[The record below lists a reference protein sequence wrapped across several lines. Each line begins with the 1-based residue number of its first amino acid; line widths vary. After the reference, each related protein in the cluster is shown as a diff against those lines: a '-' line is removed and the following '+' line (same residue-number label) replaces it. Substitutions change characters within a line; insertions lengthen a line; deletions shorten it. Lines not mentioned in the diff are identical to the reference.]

1 MSTILPSYD
10 EDPRAAFIRAMAREL
25 HLAGVATDA
34 LEQTLDDVAATI
46 GLEAQVLAFPTYL
59 MIAVGPEHDQHL
71 TMLRLPPG
79 SVSLRK
85 ISLLNDIYDRL
96 REGKIDYLIAT
107 RLLSELDEHW
117 PPIALW
123 LRIPAL
129 MMIGIG
135 VAIILGASLHEI
147 IVAGAIGAVT
157 GGLSMFAARYSL
169 MARLFEVAAAF
180 AATLIVAIFSLW
192 YGRTDVYVSI
202 IAGVVVILPGYS
214 LTLALHELANRDLV
228 AGVARLGK
236 VLSTL
241 FALGC
246 GALLG
251 FAVAGPWLATSGAI
265 RPHPVSMSWWLLAVA
280 LMASGLC
287 IDLDARRRD
296 IGWVAAACF
305 FAIATSHV
313 IGGLPVHQVAAFL
326 SAFVCGVVANL
337 GARFLR
343 VPQPVML
350 VPAVI
355 VLVPGSLSYESVL
368 FAFQNHIADALT
380 IGANAASAAI
390 QIVAGLLLS
399 QLLITSS
406 PLRGEQ

>member
-1 MSTILPSYD
+1 
-10 EDPRAAFIRAMAREL
+10 MAREL

-46 GLEAQVLAFPTYL
+46 GLDAQVLAFPTYL
-59 MIAVGPEHDQHL
+59 MIAIGPERDQHL
-71 TMLRLPPG
+71 TMLRLPAG

-85 ISLLNDIYDRL
+85 IAWLNDIYDRL
-96 REGKIDYLIAT
+96 RVGEIDYVDAT
-107 RLLSELDEHW
+107 LLLSELDRRW
-117 PPIALW
+117 PPLALW
-123 LRIPAL
+123 LRVPAL
-129 MMIGIG
+129 MSIGIG
-135 VAIILGASLHEI
+135 VAIILGASAHET
-147 IVAGAIGAVT
+147 IVAGTIGAVT
-157 GGLSMFAARYSL
+157 GGLAILASRFAL
-169 MARLFEVAAAF
+169 MSRLFEVSASF
-180 AATLIVAIFSLW
+180 AATLIVALFSLW
-192 YGRTDVYVSI
+192 FGRTDIYVSI

-251 FAVAGPWLATSGAI
+251 FAVVGPWLTSTGAM
-265 RPHPVSMSWWLLAVA
+265 RPHPVAMTLWLLAVA
-280 LMASGLC
+280 LMAAGLC

-296 IGWVAAACF
+296 VGWVSAACF
-305 FAIATSHV
+305 FAIATSHA
-313 IGGLPVHQVAAFL
+313 IGGLPIHQVAAFL
-326 SAFVCGVVANL
+326 SAFVCGTVANL

-399 QLLITSS
+399 QLLIASS
-406 PLRGEQ
+406 PLRSRGKAK